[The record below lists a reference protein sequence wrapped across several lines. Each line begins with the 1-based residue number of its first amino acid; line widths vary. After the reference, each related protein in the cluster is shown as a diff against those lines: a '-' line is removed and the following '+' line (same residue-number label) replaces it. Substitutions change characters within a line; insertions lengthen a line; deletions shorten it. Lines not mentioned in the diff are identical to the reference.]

1 MAGERPIQFH
11 AASRRPS
18 GCRTSDART
27 HAGRGCLAGR
37 GAVLRRGDVRPRPNG
52 GGDIGI
58 LANHSPLL
66 AELAPYDVKIH
77 APGGDVHFPIAGG
90 FMSVKDNKVIILAA
104 GALEV

>member
-1 MAGERPIQFH
+1 MPALMQVEVVSPDEELFSGEATFVL
-11 AASRRPS
+11 
-18 GCRTSDART
+18 ART
-27 HAGRGCLAGR
+27 
-37 GAVLRRGDVRPRPNG
+37 VE
-52 GGDIGI
+52 GDIGI
-58 LANHSPLL
+58 LAHHSPLL

>member
-1 MAGERPIQFH
+1 MPTLMQVEVVSPDEELFSGEATFVL
-11 AASRRPS
+11 
-18 GCRTSDART
+18 ART
-27 HAGRGCLAGR
+27 
-37 GAVLRRGDVRPRPNG
+37 VE
-52 GGDIGI
+52 GDIGI

>member
-1 MAGERPIQFH
+1 MPALMQVEVVSPDEELFSGEATFVL
-11 AASRRPS
+11 
-18 GCRTSDART
+18 ART
-27 HAGRGCLAGR
+27 
-37 GAVLRRGDVRPRPNG
+37 VEGDV
-52 GGDIGI
+52 GI
-58 LANHSPLL
+58 LAHHGPLL

>member
-1 MAGERPIQFH
+1 MPTPMQVEVVSPDEELFSGEATFVL
-11 AASRRPS
+11 
-18 GCRTSDART
+18 ART
-27 HAGRGCLAGR
+27 
-37 GAVLRRGDVRPRPNG
+37 VE
-52 GGDIGI
+52 GDIGI

>member
-1 MAGERPIQFH
+1 MPALMQVEVVSPDEELFSGEATFVL
-11 AASRRPS
+11 
-18 GCRTSDART
+18 ART
-27 HAGRGCLAGR
+27 
-37 GAVLRRGDVRPRPNG
+37 VE
-52 GGDIGI
+52 GDIGI